1 MCGSWLGIDEVDD
14 ELCGLIRFISGLR
27 KLRCETKE
35 LKICGPD
42 PRSDK
47 PATRDYYR
55 IGSHKPLQDSPDTF
69 DFGKISLMGMYFR
82 ADER

>member
-14 ELCGLIRFISGLR
+14 ALFGLIRFISGWR
-27 KLRCETKE
+27 KLLCETKE
-35 LKICGPD
+35 LEICGPD

-47 PATRDYYR
+47 PATHYYYR
-55 IGSHKPLQDSPDTF
+55 IGSHKPLQNSPATF
-69 DFGKISLMGMYFR
+69 DLGNISLMGMYFR